1 MGRQQW
7 LQELR
12 MMKFESILD
21 RVQERE
27 LSQLQAA
34 EVLGM
39 SERTFRRW
47 RDRHEAEGLEGLFD
61 RRLGKA
67 SAKRVP
73 VDEIAWVLE
82 QYRTVYEGWTVKHFH
97 DHLIK
102 HHGFRWGYTWTKTQ
116 LHAAGLVKPAPRRGV
131 HRRKRPRRPLVGMM
145 LHQDGSSHEW
155 LEGQGSLDLIATLDD
170 ATCEIYSAF
179 LVEEEGTMSSFA
191 GLLEVIATRGLACS
205 LYTDRGSHYFHT
217 AEAGAKVDKT
227 KLTQVGRALA
237 QLGIE
242 HIPAYSPEAR
252 GRSERAFA
260 TLQDRLVKELKL
272 AGITTIEEANRFIAK
287 VYLPDHNARF
297 AKPPEQPESA
307 FVPASLEQVQDIL
320 CRQEERVVAND
331 NTVRYHGL
339 SLQIPPSPLRPHFV
353 KAKVRV
359 HEYPDGHLAVFHG
372 PRRLASYTA
381 DGTPIGQDQLAA

>member
-1 MGRQQW
+1 
-7 LQELR
+7 
-12 MMKFESILD
+12 MKFESILD

-34 EVLGM
+34 EILGM

-67 SAKRVP
+67 SARRVP

-82 QYRTVYEGWTVKHFH
+82 QYRTVYKGWTVKHFH
-97 DHLIK
+97 DHLIT
-102 HHGFRWGYTWTKTQ
+102 HHGFRWSYTWTKTQ
-116 LHAAGLVKPAPRRGV
+116 LHGAGLVRPAPRRGV
-131 HRRKRPRRPLVGMM
+131 HRRKRPRRPLVGML

-155 LEGQGSLDLIATLDD
+155 LEGHGFWDLIVTLED
-170 ATCEIYSAF
+170 ATSEIYSAF

-191 GLLEVIATRGLACS
+191 GLLEVIATQGLPCS
-205 LYTDRGSHYFHT
+205 FYTDRGSHYFHT
-217 AEAGAKVDKT
+217 PEAGAKVDKT

-272 AGITTIEEANRFIAK
+272 AGITTIEEANRFIAE

-320 CRQEERVVAND
+320 CRQEERVVGND

-339 SLQIPPSPLRPHFV
+339 SLQIPPSPSRPHFV

-359 HEYPDGHLAVFHG
+359 HEYPDGGLAVFHG

-381 DGTPIGQDQLAA
+381 DGTPIGQDQVAA